1 MYRVHFEEPNRL
13 AEDGGT
19 TLDVSD
25 YDDFGSMYML
35 ELTDGSTQSVGKQ
48 LVAEIVDADG

>member
-1 MYRVHFEEPNRL
+1 MYRVHFGEPHRL
-13 AEDGGT
+13 GEDGGT
-19 TLDVSD
+19 TLVVSD

-48 LVAEIVDADG
+48 LVDEIVDADD

>member
-1 MYRVHFEEPNRL
+1 MYRVHFGEPHRL
-13 AEDGGT
+13 GEDGGT
-19 TLDVSD
+19 TLVVND

-48 LVAEIVDADG
+48 LVDEIVDADD